1 VFKNPLQAYQEI
13 DKAGMTGRDVEAYA
27 LTKAAMAL
35 RECQQKWDSP
45 ERGQLLDHALKLNG
59 RIWSIFQAELTRVD
73 NPMPPQIK
81 QNILKLGA
89 FIDQRSIEVIA
100 SPKPEA
106 LNIIISINENLA
118 AGLRESIA
126 DEAETSGKETNLNHH
141 PAAHN
146 PSASMAP

>member
-1 VFKNPLQAYQEI
+1 MYKNPLQAYQEI
-13 DKAGMTGRDVEAYA
+13 GKSGMSGRDVEAYA

-35 RECQQKWDSP
+35 RECQQKWESP
-45 ERGQLLDHALKLNG
+45 ERDQLLDNALTLNG
-59 RIWSIFQAELTRVD
+59 RIWSIFQAELTRAD
-73 NPMPPQIK
+73 NPMPLQIK

-89 FIDQRSIEVIA
+89 FIDQRSIEVTA

-118 AGLRESIA
+118 AGLREAVA
-126 DEAETSGKETNLNHH
+126 DEAESSAKETNLDHH
-141 PAAHN
+141 PTAHN